1 MIRLG
6 FAAPINQHSFIY
18 KPRSFDEIE
27 ATITRPDGEIAGL
40 LKGLV
45 A

>member
-1 MIRLG
+1 LRACSQL
-6 FAAPINQHSFIY
+6 
-18 KPRSFDEIE
+18 DEIE
-27 ATITRPDGEIAGL
+27 GDITQLEGEIAGL

>member
-1 MIRLG
+1 V
-6 FAAPINQHSFIY
+6 Y
-18 KPRSFDEIE
+18 KPPRQLAEIE
-27 ATITRPDGEIAGL
+27 ADIATLEGEIAGL